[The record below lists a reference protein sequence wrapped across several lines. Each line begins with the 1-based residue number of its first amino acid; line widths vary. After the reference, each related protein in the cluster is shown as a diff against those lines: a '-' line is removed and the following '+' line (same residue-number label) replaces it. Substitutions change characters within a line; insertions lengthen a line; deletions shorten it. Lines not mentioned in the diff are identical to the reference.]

1 MAKKLNAEELIKE
14 CKELIKEYIPNDNTV
29 ILRYMDFPKFMSLLQ
44 NRKLYFTRADKFEDP
59 LEGDVP
65 SVYIDSL
72 LSFYK
77 CDIYKILHDK
87 ILKDKYDLDTIKKD
101 ILGKFEKYR
110 SETFISCWTE
120 NKNETESYALWKI
133 YAKKYGVAIQT
144 TVRKLKEITKSKG
157 AVIYRVK
164 YIDDSIA
171 NLHVP
176 RFSNKLT
183 FESENFFVC
192 KKAEYCYENEIR
204 AMFTTEDYY
213 NLEVLIDNV
222 DNFIDKIYISPFA
235 EEWFFDL
242 IKDILVKYELNKID
256 VVTSKVMLNSKS
268 K

>member
-1 MAKKLNAEELIKE
+1 MAKKITIEELDKE
-14 CKELIKEYIPNDNTV
+14 WKELIKEYIPNDNTV

-65 SVYIDSL
+65 SVYIDRL
-72 LSFYK
+72 LAFYK
-77 CDIYKILHDK
+77 CDIYKILH
-87 ILKDKYDLDTIKKD
+87 DKYDLDTIKKD
-101 ILGKFEKYR
+101 ILGKFKKYR

-120 NKNETESYALWKI
+120 NRNETESYALWKI
-133 YAKKYGVAIQT
+133 YAKEYGVAIQT
-144 TVRKLKEITKSKG
+144 TVGKLKEITKSKG

-164 YIDDSIA
+164 YIDDSTT
-171 NLHVP
+171 NLNVP
-176 RFSNKLT
+176 RFSKKLT
-183 FESENFFVC
+183 MESQNFFVY
-192 KKAEYCYENEIR
+192 KRAEYCYENEIR
-204 AMFTTEDYY
+204 AMFTTDDCY

-222 DNFIDKIYISPFA
+222 ENFIDKIYISPFA
-235 EEWFFDL
+235 EKWFFDL